1 MKLSEKRTSTQLGLG
16 KVSGEPRHTTKR
28 ERVEP
33 GASGSAPPISA
44 PPPSGGPMATGQH
57 PRHTRSLESAP
68 PSERGEPTPSPASVS
83 PLSPLSPLSAP
94 VSVVRTETRPPIDG
108 RVERIDIEDSPI
120 SVRGPSWSRTPIDVT
135 HVDTNRLPRDGAR
148 APSKSS
154 DSREGRFAAEEKPTG
169 RRLISTD
176 ARLAR
181 EDDRADP
188 ETNPTPP
195 GSRTV
200 DGRPIGGNRADS
212 ARPEGGRPSPDSA
225 RSESGRPGS
234 ARPGSARPGSA
245 RPGSARPNSARP
257 SAGSARPSPGSARP
271 AGRASGIPASI
282 RPPRSSG
289 GPAPSPAPSPATS
302 PIFTKSLRPSIRE
315 DNVGAAVKAEAVR
328 GSGQTIPRLLMS
340 KAEIAAAPIDHRA
353 GFLLAHIDGVTSVA
367 ALVDICGMPEDELNE
382 ILDRLRRLGI
392 VAVR

>member
-1 MKLSEKRTSTQLGLG
+1 MKPSEKRTSTQLGLG

-33 GASGSAPPISA
+33 GVSGSAPPISA
-44 PPPSGGPMATGQH
+44 PPPSGAPTGTGQH

-68 PSERGEPTPSPASVS
+68 PSSRGDSTPSPASVG
-83 PLSPLSPLSAP
+83 AP
-94 VSVVRTETRPPIDG
+94 VRTESKPPIDG
-108 RVERIDIEDSPI
+108 RAERIEIEDSPI
-120 SVRGPSWSRTPIDVT
+120 SVRGPSSSRTPIDVT
-135 HVDTNRLPRDGAR
+135 HVDTHRLPREGAR

-154 DSREGRFAAEEKPTG
+154 ESREGRFAAEEKPTG
-169 RRLISTD
+169 RRLISSD

-188 ETNPTPP
+188 DTKPASA

-200 DGRPIGGNRADS
+200 DGRPIGGKRPDS
-212 ARPEGGRPSPDSA
+212 ARPESGRPSAGSGRPSPASA
-225 RSESGRPGS
+225 GQESG
-234 ARPGSARPGSA
+234 

-257 SAGSARPSPGSARP
+257 SAGSARP
-271 AGRASGIPASI
+271 AGRASGRPASV
-282 RPPRSSG
+282 RPPRSSAA
-289 GPAPSPAPSPATS
+289 PTPSPAPATSSTPS
-302 PIFTKSLRPSIRE
+302 PIFTKSQRPSIRE
-315 DNVGAAVKAEAVR
+315 DDVGAAMKADAVR
-328 GSGQTIPRLLMS
+328 GTGQTIPKLLKS

-367 ALVDICGMPEDELNE
+367 ALVDICGMPEDELDE

>member
-1 MKLSEKRTSTQLGLG
+1 MKPSEKRTSTQLGLG

-33 GASGSAPPISA
+33 GVAGSAPPISA
-44 PPPSGGPMATGQH
+44 PPPSGAPTATGQH

-68 PSERGEPTPSPASVS
+68 PSERVASTPSPASVS
-83 PLSPLSPLSAP
+83 SP
-94 VSVVRTETRPPIDG
+94 VSVVRTESKPPIDG
-108 RVERIDIEDSPI
+108 RAERIESEDSPV
-120 SVRGPSWSRTPIDVT
+120 SVRGPSSSRAPIDVT
-135 HVDTNRLPRDGAR
+135 HVDTHRLPRDDARAR
-148 APSKSS
+148 APSTSS

-169 RRLISTD
+169 RRLISSD

-188 ETNPTPP
+188 DTKPASA

-200 DGRPIGGNRADS
+200 DGRPIGGKRADS
-212 ARPEGGRPSPDSA
+212 ARPE
-225 RSESGRPGS
+225 SGRPAPASG
-234 ARPGSARPGSA
+234 RPR
-245 RPGSARPNSARP
+245 
-257 SAGSARPSPGSARP
+257 PGSARP
-271 AGRASGIPASI
+271 AGRASGRPASM
-282 RPPRSSG
+282 RPPRSAAAPTPSPAPYSK
-289 GPAPSPAPSPATS
+289 PAPSPTPS
-302 PIFTKSLRPSIRE
+302 PIFTKSQRPSIRE
-315 DNVGAAVKAEAVR
+315 DDVGAAVKADAVR
-328 GSGQTIPRLLMS
+328 GTGQTIPKLLMS